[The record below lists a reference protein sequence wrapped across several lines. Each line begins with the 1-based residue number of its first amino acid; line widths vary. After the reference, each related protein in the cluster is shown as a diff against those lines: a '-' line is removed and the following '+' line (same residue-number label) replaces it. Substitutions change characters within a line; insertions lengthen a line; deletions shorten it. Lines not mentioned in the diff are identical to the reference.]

1 MSKSHVEKINC
12 KHCGKE
18 FDFTIWDSINAT
30 LDPDLRENL
39 IVRGDLYEYKCPHC
53 GNVVTHTYPILYHDM
68 EHKFMIHSG
77 PLSEVMQQYKVNQKQ
92 IKKMN
97 EMFGNLS
104 KDYIYLGVT
113 SPNELVEKIIIMENG
128 YDYRIAVIYKMIF
141 VDFYNQK
148 NNGNMKTAIFTYDQ
162 DSEICIAG
170 FDEKDEFIGLFH
182 ISEKIY
188 KGIYEKYIN
197 KVNDVFSYVFDESI
211 AAKLIN
217 TDDDEI
223 ESKKQFYTNYAVVQ
237 LENGRDIVASI
248 LPNQIKSFERGE
260 RVLVMTPGG
269 FTMKGVVSMT
279 LKMNNYEAPVPLD
292 KWFVVITKNE
302 PIEMITSK
310 DSGEELDNEKLR
322 EKLLKYKG
330 EEGKFPN
337 DLIWESHAI
346 LGTKTTFSFL
356 LERQLENGEVELG
369 ELLKEGGEFI
379 SPDQVTTKLEIRE
392 YNDRRYL
399 CVYLSQ
405 KDVDEEVSGLTY
417 RFNDLLELA
426 LVRTDCDGILVNPNS
441 DEIIIPTPRILK
453 AYIHERYM
461 SNVSRMKKLLKS
473 FDKEDIEY
481 ILEDNYKIICKVY
494 FEGKNPEQIAEELN
508 MSRKEV
514 GDSLDYGYQYMM
526 ELLRSKYLFR
536 KR

>member
-1 MSKSHVEKINC
+1 MSKNHVERVKC
-12 KHCGKE
+12 EKCGKE
-18 FDFTIWDSINAT
+18 IELTVWDSVNAT
-30 LDPDLRENL
+30 LDPVLREKL
-39 IVRGDLYEYKCPHC
+39 IISGDFYEYKCPHC
-53 GNVVTHTYPILYHDM
+53 GHVETQTYPILYHDM
-68 EHKFMIHSG
+68 EHKFMIYSG
-77 PLSEVMQQYKVNQKQ
+77 PLSEVMKQYEVNQEQ

-97 EMFGNLS
+97 NMFGNFS
-104 KDYIYLGVT
+104 KDYVYLGVT
-113 SPNELVEKIIIMENG
+113 SPNELVEKIIVMENG

-148 NNGNMKTAIFTYDQ
+148 KKGNMKSAIFTYDH
-162 DSEICIAG
+162 DSSICIAA
-170 FDEKDEFIGLFH
+170 FDDKDQFMGLFH
-182 ISEKIY
+182 ISEEIY

-197 KVNDVFSYVFDESI
+197 KVNEVFSYVFDESI
-211 AAKLIN
+211 AAKLLN
-217 TDDDEI
+217 TDDEEI
-223 ESKKQFYTNYAVVQ
+223 EAKKQFYTNYAVVQ
-237 LENGRDIVASI
+237 LENGRDIFASI
-248 LPNQIKSFERGE
+248 LPNQIKTFEHGE
-260 RVLVMTPGG
+260 KVLVMTPGG
-269 FTMKGVVSMT
+269 FTMRGVVSMT
-279 LKMNNYEAPVPLD
+279 LKMNNYEAPVSLD
-292 KWFVVITKNE
+292 KWFVVIAKNE

-322 EKLLKYKG
+322 EKLLKYNS

-337 DLIWESHAI
+337 DLIWKSHAI

-426 LVRTDCDGILVNPNS
+426 LVRTDCDGIMVNPKS

-461 SNVSRMKKLLKS
+461 SNVSRMKSLLKS